1 MAAVESPLTP
11 TAFAYDEAA
20 RALRV
25 EWADG
30 AVHRIPF
37 ATLRRDCPCAVC
49 RGEMGRPGR
58 FDARPELRPGEDEL
72 ADIQLV
78 GHYAVSVLWQ
88 DGHGT
93 GIHTFE
99 RLRALGERVS
109 RPAGPP
115 GAPGGSPPP
124 PSA

>member
-1 MAAVESPLTP
+1 MDSTAPALTP
-11 TAFAYDEAA
+11 TAFAYDEAG

-25 EWADG
+25 EWGDG
-30 AVHRIPF
+30 TVHRIPF
-37 ATLRRDCPCAVC
+37 ATLRRDCPCAAC

-58 FDARPELRPGEDEL
+58 FDAEPQLRPGEDEL

-88 DGHGT
+88 DGHST

-109 RPAGPP
+109 PPAASPA
-115 GAPGGSPPP
+115 APGGSPPP